1 MRLLILLG
9 CLLLPTLAHSAS
21 LLTVT
26 EDWPPYNTLLDPQ
39 QADGAYAR
47 VVRTALQR
55 SGLPSDIRIYPWARS
70 LAHTS
75 LRPDTLVFALARTA
89 SRESQFIWIA
99 RLGEVSTYLWQK
111 PGPNRNLFQARD
123 CCSICTVR
131 QDASEESIR
140 AAGFASSHLT
150 QANNHADCL
159 RLVRNGSIDY
169 LVLSYPPLQML
180 LRQQGLAADSLQR
193 GPLLQRYTVYLAA
206 SRGTRLQVIHALQH
220 TLARMEESGES
231 REIIAS
237 TLQQAGIQ
245 P

>member
-1 MRLLILLG
+1 MRPLILLG
-9 CLLLPTLAHSAS
+9 CLLLSMLAHSAP

-55 SGLPSDIRIYPWARS
+55 SGLPSGIQVYPWARS
-70 LAHTS
+70 LAHTT
-75 LRPDTLVFALARTA
+75 LRPDTLVFALARTE
-89 SRESQFIWIA
+89 SRESQFIWVA
-99 RLGEVSTYLWQK
+99 RLGEVAVYLWHE
-111 PGPNRNLFQARD
+111 PGLNRNLHQARD
-123 CCSICTVR
+123 CCSICAVR
-131 QDASEESIR
+131 QDASEESIL

-169 LVLSYPPLQML
+169 LVQSDPPLQML
-180 LRQQGLAADSLQR
+180 LRQQGLAVDSLQR

-206 SRGTRLQVIHALQH
+206 SRGTRPRVIRTLQR
-220 TLARMEESGES
+220 TLARMDASGES
-231 REIIAS
+231 RKIITS
-237 TLQQAGIQ
+237 TLKQAGIQ